1 MIKLDEKFGKVNYCH
16 VCNSKK
22 LTSVVKIG
30 STGLCDSLLTEN
42 QIKKKKEKSYPL
54 NLYRCKKCQLLQ
66 LDYIV
71 NNKKVFHLKYPY
83 KSGITKRLKELLYA
97 NSEYLK
103 KNFNFSKKPLAID
116 IGSNDGTLLEGFK
129 KKNFEVLGVE
139 PTNIAN
145 LANKRGIKTIKKFFD
160 INTAKFIKKNFK
172 NAEVITGTN
181 IFAHVNK
188 LNSFVEGVKM
198 LLDKKTGLF
207 VTESHY
213 AVDIIDDLQYDS
225 IYHEHLRFYLLKPLK
240 ILMEKYGFKIID
252 AVRIPNYAGSIRV
265 IATLNKKI
273 KPKPSVNKILNMEK
287 NRGFYSDKKYK
298 KFSKDVFKSRNQI
311 IKLLKNLKNKGKSIV
326 GIGCPGR
333 SITLLAFCKINNK
346 IFDYIAEQK
355 TSLKLNLYT
364 PNTHLQV
371 LDEKIF
377 FKNQPNYAFLLS
389 WHYKKSIMRNLRKK
403 GFKGKFI
410 VPLPFPK
417 IVN

>member
-1 MIKLDEKFGKVNYCH
+1 M
-16 VCNSKK
+16 
-22 LTSVVKIG
+22 
-30 STGLCDSLLTEN
+30 
-42 QIKKKKEKSYPL
+42 
-54 NLYRCKKCQLLQ
+54 
-66 LDYIV
+66 
-71 NNKKVFHLKYPY
+71 
-83 KSGITKRLKELLYA
+83 
-97 NSEYLK
+97 
-103 KNFNFSKKPLAID
+103 
-116 IGSNDGTLLEGFK
+116 
-129 KKNFEVLGVE
+129 LGVE

-145 LANKRGIKTIKKFFD
+145 LANKRGIKTIKKFLD

-364 PNTHLQV
+364 PNTHLKV